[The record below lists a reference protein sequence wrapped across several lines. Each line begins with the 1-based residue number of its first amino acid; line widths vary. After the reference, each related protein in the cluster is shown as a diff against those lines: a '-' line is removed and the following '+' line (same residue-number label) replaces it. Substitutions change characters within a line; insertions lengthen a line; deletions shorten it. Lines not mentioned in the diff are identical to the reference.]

1 MTSGPYDPHSD
12 DDRTGPS
19 RPQGAGEQPPQE
31 PGQEPGGPEQTPST
45 PSPRPSEEA
54 TRDLPAA
61 SEPTGPIHP
70 QQGREHPGQTGGQE
84 PEAQHGS
91 PYSAQYGSDYGESY
105 GESYAAAPGAAYGA
119 PSGADSGD
127 PRPTAQPVPPQDPY
141 GYGQRPAESS
151 FAASQAAVPP
161 SGGPDGRGSR
171 RPVTVGLGALAAGV
185 VVASLLG
192 GGVGAGTVA
201 LLSDQ
206 PTVQTSGGTGEGV
219 TINNPESAT
228 AVTAAAAKASPSVTT
243 LQVSAGGQGGSGSGI
258 ILDDEGHILTNTHVV
273 TLGGAASDPQISV
286 RLNDGS
292 TRSAQVVGTDPVSDL
307 AVIKVDDPSGLQ
319 PAELGS
325 SGDLNVGDQAVAIGA
340 PLGLS
345 GTVTDGIISAKER
358 TISVASSAAPEEG
371 EADAPE
377 QQEQQEG
384 EGFEFYFP
392 DMEEQA
398 PQSQIHLNVL
408 QTDAAI
414 NHGNS
419 GGALVDDEG
428 RIIGVNVAIA
438 SGGGGSTTSQDSGNI
453 GVGFAIPVDY
463 AQRVAEE
470 LIADGEVSHGLL
482 GVTVGPSQDPS
493 QQQTAT
499 AGATVQEVAS
509 DSPAAEAEL
518 QSGDVITGVD
528 DRSIAD
534 STDLTATIRE
544 YSAGSDVTITYRRD
558 GEEQQADVTLESM

>member
-19 RPQGAGEQPPQE
+19 GPQGEQPPRE
-31 PGQEPGGPEQTPST
+31 ETDGPEQAPST
-45 PSPRPSEEA
+45 PASGPSGDVPGA
-54 TRDLPAA
+54 GHGTPDAA
-61 SEPTGPIHP
+61 QHGAQHGAQYGAQRGAEYGAQH
-70 QQGREHPGQTGGQE
+70 GAGYGAEHG
-84 PEAQHGS
+84 AQHGS
-91 PYSAQYGSDYGESY
+91 PYGSPYDSPYDSPYGSSYGSPYDSSYGSAYGSDHGGS
-105 GESYAAAPGAAYGA
+105 SP
-119 PSGADSGD
+119 D
-127 PRPTAQPVPPQDPY
+127 PH
-141 GYGQRPAESS
+141 GYGQRPTEPA
-151 FAASQAAVPP
+151 FAAPQAAGPP
-161 SGGPDGRGSR
+161 SGGHDDRGSR
-171 RPVTVGLGALAAGV
+171 RPATVGLGALAAGV

-206 PTVQTSGGTGEGV
+206 PTVQTSGSTGEGV
-219 TINNPESAT
+219 TINDPESAT

-292 TRSAQVVGTDPVSDL
+292 TRSAQVVGTDPASDL

-325 SGDLNVGDQAVAIGA
+325 SGDLNVGDQSVAIGA

-358 TISVASSAAPEEG
+358 TISVASSATPEES
-371 EADAPE
+371 ESDAPQQQE
-377 QQEQQEG
+377 QEQQEG

-392 DMEEQA
+392 DMEDRSA
-398 PQSQIHLNVL
+398 QSQIHLNVL

-419 GGALVDDEG
+419 GGALVDGEG

-438 SGGGGSTTSQDSGNI
+438 SGGGGSTTGQSSGNI
-453 GVGFAIPVDY
+453 GVGFAIPIDY

-482 GVTVGPSQDPS
+482 GVTVGPSQDQT
-493 QQQTAT
+493 QQQAAT

-509 DSPAAEAEL
+509 ESPAAEAEL

-528 DRSIAD
+528 DRSIQD

-544 YSAGSDVTITYRRD
+544 YPADSDVTITYRRG
-558 GEEQQADVTLESM
+558 GEEQQADVTLGAM